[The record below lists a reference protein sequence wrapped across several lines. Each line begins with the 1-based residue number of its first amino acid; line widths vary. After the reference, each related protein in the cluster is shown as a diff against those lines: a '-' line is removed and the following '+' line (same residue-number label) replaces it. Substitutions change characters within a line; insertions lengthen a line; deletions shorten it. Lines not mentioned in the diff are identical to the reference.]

1 MDIPNSKQTN
11 KQPSNGR
18 LKTDVCFWWIGSG
31 GLGEFHTPAV
41 ALSSSS
47 VKVKVHFVSCGD
59 PKEKTKHE
67 EN

>member
-1 MDIPNSKQTN
+1 M
-11 KQPSNGR
+11 
-18 LKTDVCFWWIGSG
+18 CFFGGLEAG

>member
-47 VKVKVHFVSCGD
+47 VKVKVHFVS
-59 PKEKTKHE
+59 
-67 EN
+67 